1 VAKFWISS
9 VGECKESLPTET
21 IQQRLISLPCIDE
34 RMEGGENNEFNDRN
48 PENGKKCLQERN
60 QKRSG
65 TLVLAQKVKKL
76 T

>member
-1 VAKFWISS
+1 
-9 VGECKESLPTET
+9 
-21 IQQRLISLPCIDE
+21 
-34 RMEGGENNEFNDRN
+34 MEGGENHEFNDRN

-65 TLVLAQKVKKL
+65 TLVLCTKVKKL